1 MKTDKFGRR
10 MERSGKGG
18 YNRQSRDVCVADHRY
33 TKNVLEFFLDCM
45 EKFDINYWKLDGFLL
60 KSCKNRHHGH
70 PVGGKHG
77 MYCFTDCWE
86 NWTDIFEKC
95 TFFARKRARISG
107 LTRQAIVMRARGI
120 LCTARAFGCR
130 TAAT

>member
-1 MKTDKFGRR
+1 MCALPITDT
-10 MERSGKGG
+10 
-18 YNRQSRDVCVADHRY
+18 Q
-33 TKNVLEFFLDCM
+33 KNVLEFFLDCM

-86 NWTDIFEKC
+86 NWTDIFEKN
-95 TFFARKRARISG
+95 APSSRE
-107 LTRQAIVMRARGI
+107 RGQGS
-120 LCTARAFGCR
+120 LD
-130 TAAT
+130 

>member
-18 YNRQSRDVCVADHRY
+18 YNRQSVMCALPITDTQKMCLSFSLIVW
-33 TKNVLEFFLDCM
+33 
-45 EKFDINYWKLDGFLL
+45 KFDINYWKLDGFLL

-107 LTRQAIVMRARGI
+107 LTRQAIVTRARGI
-120 LCTARAFGCR
+120 LCTVRAFGCK